1 MSDILFKHV
10 EILLSGNKNISL
22 FHLPSERARL
32 TLIIYC
38 DQCFIL
44 IKRKKKCTRKD
55 NKIRLFDLI
64 LRITFIVCPPKEER
78 C

>member
-22 FHLPSERARL
+22 FHLQRVN
-32 TLIIYC
+32 LIIYS
-38 DQCFIL
+38 QCFIN
-44 IKRKKKCTRKD
+44 RQKD
-55 NKIRLFDLI
+55 NKIRLFDLM
-64 LRITFIVCPPKEER
+64 LKITVLCLQGRKMR